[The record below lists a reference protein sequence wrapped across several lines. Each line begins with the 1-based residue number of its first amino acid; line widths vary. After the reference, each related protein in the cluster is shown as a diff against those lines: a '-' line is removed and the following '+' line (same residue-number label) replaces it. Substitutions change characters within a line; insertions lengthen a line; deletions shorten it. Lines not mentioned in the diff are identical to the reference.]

1 MTKGSA
7 VKASRAASERSRR
20 SDVLA
25 RRLGYEFRD
34 SSLLRQALIHR
45 SYLNENPGEALES
58 NERLEFLGD
67 SVLGSI
73 VSRHLYDHYPNAS
86 EGWLTEVR
94 SRLVRN
100 ETLGELA
107 RAQDV
112 GRYLV
117 MGRGVE
123 AQHGRERQAILG
135 RAWEALIGAVYLDG
149 GIRSAQRFILRSLA
163 GELETIAVAGL
174 ERDPKSMLQEAC
186 QAHWQT
192 APRYFT
198 VDQRG
203 PAHDRDFR
211 VEVRLNGDVLGSGEG
226 KSKQSA
232 EKAAA
237 DAALRALPEEAIP

>member
-1 MTKGSA
+1 MSKGSA
-7 VKASRAASERSRR
+7 GKIARAGQGRGRR
-20 SDVLA
+20 VDGLA
-25 RRLGYEFRD
+25 KRLGYEFQD
-34 SSLLRQALIHR
+34 SSLLRQALMHR
-45 SYLNENPGEALES
+45 SYLNENPGEAPES

-67 SVLGSI
+67 AVLGSV
-73 VSRHLYDHYPNAS
+73 VSRHLYDLYPNAS

-123 AQHGRERQAILG
+123 VQHGRERAAILG

-149 GIRSAQRFILRSLA
+149 GIRSAQRFILRTLA

-186 QAHWQT
+186 QAQWQQ

-198 VDQRG
+198 IEQRG

-237 DAALRALPEEAIP
+237 NAALSTLPEELIP